1 MGAVIKCDNAA
12 KFLRE
17 ALPQLKIASNDKSSS
32 VRWNS
37 NSLIYCRKQVY
48 EICVAFLNKFDI
60 MDLKQYES
68 DLILI
73 LINGISDEQEH
84 ISLMCESQIEEYGT
98 NLKVRGCH
106 F

>member
-1 MGAVIKCDNAA
+1 
-12 KFLRE
+12 
-17 ALPQLKIASNDKSSS
+17 
-32 VRWNS
+32 
-37 NSLIYCRKQVY
+37 
-48 EICVAFLNKFDI
+48 